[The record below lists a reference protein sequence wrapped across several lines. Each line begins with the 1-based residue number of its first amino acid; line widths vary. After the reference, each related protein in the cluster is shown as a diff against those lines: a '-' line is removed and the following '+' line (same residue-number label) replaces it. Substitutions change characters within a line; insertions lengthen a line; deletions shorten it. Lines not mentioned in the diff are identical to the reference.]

1 VFLEVR
7 DTGPGMDE
15 ATKGKIFDPF
25 FTTKFTGRGLGLAAV
40 HGIVRAHR
48 AAVLVD
54 SSPGHGTTFRV
65 LFPGAAGSIPP
76 SIAQFPVAFRGE
88 GRVLVIDD
96 DPAVRATTCRMLTS
110 LGFSVLDAP
119 DGRVGTELFVQHVQQ
134 IALVVVDLTMPVMN
148 GEETFAAL
156 RRVRED
162 IPILLMSGYDE
173 FESTRWLARQ
183 ERSSFLRKP
192 FSSAD
197 LVAKVQE
204 TLKQSVSSGSGN
216 RG

>member
-1 VFLEVR
+1 
-7 DTGPGMDE
+7 M
-15 ATKGKIFDPF
+15 
-25 FTTKFTGRGLGLAAV
+25 
-40 HGIVRAHR
+40 
-48 AAVLVD
+48 
-54 SSPGHGTTFRV
+54 
-65 LFPGAAGSIPP
+65 
-76 SIAQFPVAFRGE
+76 
-88 GRVLVIDD
+88 
-96 DPAVRATTCRMLTS
+96 
-110 LGFSVLDAP
+110 
-119 DGRVGTELFVQHVQQ
+119 QHVQQ

-204 TLKQSVSSGSGN
+204 TLKQSASARSDN
-216 RG
+216 RS